1 MHRYFVIPMVGFF
14 AVILTFVIYLQ
25 VINEDWKYLVP
36 KPELPD
42 SCNDNEVLQLVT
54 HEDDKID
61 GRSFRDKKDLAEF
74 KNQIH
79 AILLLP
85 CEREDRK
92 FDVNLNI
99 QSSLFAINSWFQ
111 NKSLNQ
117 QINFDTNIDGN
128 IDVTFLRV
136 NKSMKWFMNSKIL
149 DQNNNEIGISEKVEK
164 IIIDNKNIFKNY
176 DDKKFIVFFE
186 GYEKRKYLNYDICGK
201 SRHNGKVAVY
211 FTSSPFKKYIGNDII
226 LKNNKRIFSCTKND
240 HLNDINDLE
249 FGDAEVTILHEILHT
264 LGAPSRCGK
273 NLDRGQARR
282 QNIKCRYTTLPC

>member
-1 MHRYFVIPMVGFF
+1 MVGFF
-14 AVILTFVIYLQ
+14 LVVLVFVIYLQ
-25 VINEDWKYLVP
+25 LINENWKYLVP

-42 SCNDNEVLQLVT
+42 SCNDNEVLQLVN
-54 HEDDKID
+54 HEDDKIN
-61 GRSFRDKKDLAEF
+61 GRSFRDKKDLDEF

-92 FDVNLNI
+92 LDVNLNI

-117 QINFDTNIDGN
+117 QINFDTTIDGN

-164 IIIDNKNIFKNY
+164 IIIDNQNIFKNLY
-176 DDKKFIVFFE
+176 
-186 GYEKRKYLNYDICGK
+186 
-201 SRHNGKVAVY
+201 
-211 FTSSPFKKYIGNDII
+211 TFK
-226 LKNNKRIFSCTKND
+226 
-240 HLNDINDLE
+240 
-249 FGDAEVTILHEILHT
+249 
-264 LGAPSRCGK
+264 
-273 NLDRGQARR
+273 
-282 QNIKCRYTTLPC
+282 NIQRP